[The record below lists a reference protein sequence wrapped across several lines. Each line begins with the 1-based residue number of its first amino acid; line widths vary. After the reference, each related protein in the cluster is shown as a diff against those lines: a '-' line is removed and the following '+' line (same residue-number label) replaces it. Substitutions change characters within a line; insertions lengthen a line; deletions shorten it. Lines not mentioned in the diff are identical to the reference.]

1 MKKIVLIVTMT
12 VLAMLLTA
20 CNGKKGN
27 AYPRE
32 NGDVTATPTGSATNP
47 TQTDRDK
54 YKCGGVV
61 ELADY
66 SAITK
71 PEEFVDVTDEKVEE
85 EMQLE
90 LQNYLAMYPNYEKDE
105 NHEGTVIANGDTVN
119 IDFVGKIDGVAF
131 EGGSG
136 EDYYLA
142 VGSGQFIE
150 DFEKGMPGHSIGE
163 TFDVTAVFPEDYQ
176 NDEYAGKTAVF
187 TITANFFGKAKEGA
201 DDAYIARISG
211 GMYNSLEEYKAEIK
225 EYMSELAKDEYRST
239 AYGKV
244 LDEMI
249 AKSNF
254 VEILDADVEYFE
266 NDIDR
271 FYTSEAGNYG
281 MSTEDYAMQVMG
293 LDSMDAYLNSIHDQ
307 AIQVVKENM
316 ITDAIA
322 KKENIVV
329 TQELYEKGMQTYLDQ
344 ISGATLADLEE
355 YYTKDYLW
363 EIVYQDMVD
372 QKLFDKVS
380 GN

>member
-1 MKKIVLIVTMT
+1 
-12 VLAMLLTA
+12 
-20 CNGKKGN
+20 
-27 AYPRE
+27 
-32 NGDVTATPTGSATNP
+32 
-47 TQTDRDK
+47 
-54 YKCGGVV
+54 
-61 ELADY
+61 
-66 SAITK
+66 
-71 PEEFVDVTDEKVEE
+71 
-85 EMQLE
+85 
-90 LQNYLAMYPNYEKDE
+90 
-105 NHEGTVIANGDTVN
+105 
-119 IDFVGKIDGVAF
+119 
-131 EGGSG
+131 
-136 EDYYLA
+136 
-142 VGSGQFIE
+142 
-150 DFEKGMPGHSIGE
+150 
-163 TFDVTAVFPEDYQ
+163 
-176 NDEYAGKTAVF
+176 
-187 TITANFFGKAKEGA
+187 
-201 DDAYIARISG
+201 
-211 GMYNSLEEYKAEIK
+211 
-225 EYMSELAKDEYRST
+225 MSELAKDEYRST

>member
-1 MKKIVLIVTMT
+1 MRKFFVFLAVFCVTAAMITGCSREQGTEGQQSGADKGQSEVSSGDDSGISDERKIVFQADMVFA
-12 VLAMLLTA
+12 V
-20 CNGKKGN
+20 NGEPVSEGEWN
-27 AYPRE
+27 LYAIP
-32 NGDVTATPTGSATNP
+32 
-47 TQTDRDK
+47 
-54 YKCGGVV
+54 
-61 ELADY
+61 EL
-66 SAITK
+66 
-71 PEEFVDVTDEKVEE
+71 EK
-85 EMQLE
+85 
-90 LQNYLAMYPNYEKDE
+90 AE